1 MTTVGCMVYFTQL
14 SQQTWHW
21 SLVLSSWALAGL
33 MAVVCVLSLG
43 SSRIVNLLDDRNGL
57 HLSTLSTAILSVL
70 AFQFMPHWSVAT
82 ITVTFAGLLSIL
94 TASSVVKNYAYAL
107 TSKIVAP
114 QVKNRAASWLML
126 ALTLGR
132 GASDWL
138 AFDMVATL
146 VAGPGVGRIGVGF
159 LNLPP
164 VPLVVKRV
172 TRGSWAEKQGIRCGD
187 EFMSVDHRRSRA
199 FTSSEFVQAMKK
211 RPLVIKLRRTVRK
224 EGAEVPVLPQLASFG
239 AEAPDA
245 QSTDQEEEEE
255 EEEDEEE
262 DEAEDMCPEKA
273 QEVAEKLAKEVEAN
287 AKRDAE
293 RRSLSKPGGALRGS
307 EETAP
312 PSRRYRLSAPGV
324 GEQLPKEMEKRL
336 SLPSFQDDRLGDA
349 SWPKFRGVPRQE
361 GETDPP
367 DEEAAQ
373 QERSSKDSRSE
384 QEEEGNM
391 SCSTAVIDSSA
402 SIESTPTMDAAQSPS
417 RDMEQK
423 ETEDEFF

>member
-1 MTTVGCMVYFTQL
+1 MDEEWTHAEAEREQVSLRAQVTLLKQSQAAAQAEISKLRRELAQRSSSIVPQIFNFASRQRPESYYVGDAKDPDTERSAYSDQ
-14 SQQTWHW
+14 
-21 SLVLSSWALAGL
+21 
-33 MAVVCVLSLG
+33 
-43 SSRIVNLLDDRNGL
+43 
-57 HLSTLSTAILSVL
+57 
-70 AFQFMPHWSVAT
+70 
-82 ITVTFAGLLSIL
+82 
-94 TASSVVKNYAYAL
+94 SSV
-107 TSKIVAP
+107 SSDGRRDDSP
-114 QVKNRAASWLML
+114 RGCAADVPTADSI
-126 ALTLGR
+126 

-224 EGAEVPVLPQLASFG
+224 DGAEVPVLPQLASFG
-239 AEAPDA
+239 AEAPDT

-287 AKRDAE
+287 AKKDE
-293 RRSLSKPGGALRGS
+293 KRRSLLKKPQAAAL
-307 EETAP
+307 
-312 PSRRYRLSAPGV
+312 PSRRLS
-324 GEQLPKEMEKRL
+324 ESEKRL
-336 SLPSFQDDRLGDA
+336 SLPSFKDDRLAD
-349 SWPKFRGVPRQE
+349 
-361 GETDPP
+361 ETDQP
-367 DEEAAQ
+367 DEEAAD
-373 QERSSKDSRSE
+373 QERSSKESRSE
-384 QEEEGNM
+384 HEEEEGNM
-391 SCSTAVIDSSA
+391 SCSTALIDSST

-417 RDMEQK
+417 REMEQK

>member
-1 MTTVGCMVYFTQL
+1 MDEEWTHAEAEREQVSLRAQVTLLKQSQAAAQAEISKLRRELAQRSSSIVPHIFNFASRQRPESYYVGDAKDPDTERSAYSDQ
-14 SQQTWHW
+14 
-21 SLVLSSWALAGL
+21 
-33 MAVVCVLSLG
+33 
-43 SSRIVNLLDDRNGL
+43 
-57 HLSTLSTAILSVL
+57 
-70 AFQFMPHWSVAT
+70 
-82 ITVTFAGLLSIL
+82 
-94 TASSVVKNYAYAL
+94 SSVSSDGHNDD
-107 TSKIVAP
+107 SP
-114 QVKNRAASWLML
+114 RSCAADVPTADSI
-126 ALTLGR
+126 

-255 EEEDEEE
+255 EEDEEE

-293 RRSLSKPGGALRGS
+293 RRSLSKKPGPLRGS

-312 PSRRYRLSAPGV
+312 PSGRHRLSAPLGV

-384 QEEEGNM
+384 HEEEGNM
-391 SCSTAVIDSSA
+391 SCSTALIDSST

-417 RDMEQK
+417 REMEQK